1 MKNIYILDGGVGQE
15 IYIRAGKPQ
24 TPLWSTQ
31 VMIDTP
37 QIVKDVHK
45 DFMKAGATIITTNNY
60 TCTPSRLKR
69 DSQIELFEKLQ
80 LQALNLAIQARE
92 ELSLTNKE
100 ISIAGCLPPLVG
112 SYVVDKRTFSEIKNE
127 YEKIVA
133 IQDKYIDIFLIETM
147 SSIKEAKAAVE
158 AAQKGSKP
166 IWLSLT
172 LCDTN
177 PNELR
182 SGESI
187 KEAVEALENYSIDAL
202 LFNCSYPESIDQGIY
217 SLRNLD
223 IPFGGYAN
231 AFTSINALKPG
242 TTVDKLTARLDIN
255 EEKYAEHV
263 MKWIQKGASIVGGCC
278 EVGPS
283 YITYIR
289 NQLKLKDYNITSFKK
304 QYLKK
309 Y

>member
-31 VMIDTP
+31 VMIDAP

-45 DFMKAGATIITTNNY
+45 DFMNAGATIITTNNY

-80 LQALNLAIQARE
+80 LQALNLAVQARK
-92 ELSLTNKE
+92 ELSLTE
-100 ISIAGCLPPLVG
+100 DVSIAGCLPPLIG

-127 YEKIVA
+127 YERIVA

-217 SLRNLD
+217 SLRNLN

-255 EEKYAEHV
+255 EEKYAAHV

-289 NQLKLKDYNITSFKK
+289 NQLKSKDYNITSYKK
-304 QYLKK
+304 
-309 Y
+309 

>member
-31 VMIDTP
+31 VMIDAP

-45 DFMKAGATIITTNNY
+45 DFMNAGATIITTNNY

-80 LQALNLAIQARE
+80 LQALNLALQARE
-92 ELSLTNKE
+92 ELSLTKDV
-100 ISIAGCLPPLVG
+100 SIAGCLPPLIG

-217 SLRNLD
+217 SLRNLN

-255 EEKYAEHV
+255 EEKYAAHV

-289 NQLKLKDYNITSFKK
+289 NQLKSKDYNITSYKK
-304 QYLKK
+304 
-309 Y
+309 

>member
-15 IYIRAGKPQ
+15 IYIRAGKLQ

-31 VMIDTP
+31 VMIDAP

-45 DFMKAGATIITTNNY
+45 DFMNAGATIITTNNY

-80 LQALNLAIQARE
+80 LQALNLAVQARK
-92 ELSLTNKE
+92 ELSLTE
-100 ISIAGCLPPLVG
+100 DVSIAGCLPPLIG

-127 YEKIVA
+127 YERIVA

-217 SLRNLD
+217 SLRNLN

-255 EEKYAEHV
+255 EEKYAAHV

-289 NQLKLKDYNITSFKK
+289 NQLKSKDYNITSYKK
-304 QYLKK
+304 
-309 Y
+309 

>member
-15 IYIRAGKPQ
+15 IYIRAGKLQ

-31 VMIDTP
+31 VMIDAP

-45 DFMKAGATIITTNNY
+45 DFMNAGATIITTNNY

-80 LQALNLAIQARE
+80 LQALNLAVQARK
-92 ELSLTNKE
+92 ELSLTE
-100 ISIAGCLPPLVG
+100 DVSIAGCLPPLIG

-127 YEKIVA
+127 YERIVA

-158 AAQKGSKP
+158 AAEKGSKP

-217 SLRNLD
+217 SLRNLN

-255 EEKYAEHV
+255 EEKYAAHV

-289 NQLKLKDYNITSFKK
+289 NQLKSKDYNITSYKK
-304 QYLKK
+304 
-309 Y
+309 

>member
-31 VMIDTP
+31 VMIDAP

-45 DFMKAGATIITTNNY
+45 DFMNAGATIITTNNY

-80 LQALNLAIQARE
+80 LQALNLAVQARE
-92 ELSLTNKE
+92 ELSLTE
-100 ISIAGCLPPLVG
+100 DVSIAGCLPPLIG
-112 SYVVDKRTFSEIKNE
+112 SYVVDKRTLSEIKNE

-217 SLRNLD
+217 SLRNLN

-255 EEKYAEHV
+255 EEKYAAHV

-289 NQLKLKDYNITSFKK
+289 NQLKSKDYNITSYKK
-304 QYLKK
+304 
-309 Y
+309 